1 MNNTIPELSKY
12 EGHKPKILSLVNE
25 HPNGMFTVHMMDY
38 IPLSNT
44 VLISLCGQLE
54 NEGKVKIRRV
64 GQRVLVLST
73 LSEKKIEDALD
84 TVLPPAATKETKTV
98 KPAEKEK
105 TSSPSVTRTKKDIKK
120 RKPLEAPLF
129 ERKGEGKLN
138 PYTPRRINSITIRR
152 ENGVRKA
159 IIRAEGKRSI
169 TVFAEDMYAFA
180 EKLLRLRDY
189 DRRRSKKA

>member
-1 MNNTIPELSKY
+1 MNNIISELSKY

-25 HPNGMFTVHMMDY
+25 YPNGIFTVHMMDH

-44 VLISLCGQLE
+44 VLISLCEQLE

-73 LSEKKIEDALD
+73 LSEKKIKDALD
-84 TVLPPAATKETKTV
+84 TVLPPTAEKETKAV
-98 KPAEKEK
+98 KPAEK
-105 TSSPSVTRTKKDIKK
+105 TVSPTVSRTKKDVKK